1 MPDFPLRLALM
12 ANVVFS
18 ALSGLLMVTGPA
30 DVAAMLGGAS
40 ALVVQA
46 AGGGLLAFAACV
58 ARVAA
63 RRSMNPAE
71 VGLIIGADLAWVV
84 LSCVGLLAFGRALP
98 AAGVGAVAGAAVMV
112 LLLAVAQG
120 VTLMRAFA
128 TGRGGYRYCVVV
140 EARVDARAL
149 WLQVADLGGIA
160 RHAPNLRASRLEA
173 GSASPVAACRYC
185 EDTAGRGW
193 REDCQLRPDTMSV
206 LIAFRADDAGFPFPV
221 SRMSGRWTV
230 EPSGTDARATIEW
243 EFEPRS
249 PMAAPLLL
257 GMLAWQANAAMPRIV
272 GSMCRAAGVDGSPVG
287 RRAARRIAV
296 AC

>member
-1 MPDFPLRLALM
+1 MHDFPLRLALV

-18 ALSGLLMVTGPA
+18 ASTGLLMMTGPVG
-30 DVAAMLGGAS
+30 VAAMLGGAN
-40 ALVVQA
+40 AFVVQA
-46 AGGGLLAFAACV
+46 AGGALLAFAASV
-58 ARVAA
+58 AWVAA

-71 VGLIIGADLAWVV
+71 VGQIIGADLAWVV
-84 LSCVGLLAFGRALP
+84 LSCIALFVFGPALP
-98 AAGVGAVAGAAVMV
+98 IAGIGAVAGAAVMV
-112 LLLAVAQG
+112 LLLALAQG
-120 VTLMRAFA
+120 MTLARAFA

-140 EARVDARAL
+140 EARTDARAL

-160 RHAPNLRASRLEA
+160 RHARNLRASRLEA
-173 GSASPVAACRYC
+173 GSASRLAACRVC
-185 EDTAGRGW
+185 EDTAGRSW
-193 REDCQLRPDTMSV
+193 REDCRVRADTMTV
-206 LIAFRADDAGFPFPV
+206 LIGFRADDAGFPFPV

-230 EPSGTDARATIEW
+230 EPSGTGAQVTIEW

-257 GMLAWQANAAMPRIV
+257 GMLAWQAHAAMPRIV
-272 GSMCRAAGVDGSPVG
+272 ESMCRAAEGDGAPMG